1 MVFDSRRRTQDCIA
15 RLDSYINRRNKYYWV
30 IEGDIKAAFDSI
42 HHQILMKL
50 LAQRIADKRFLNLIE
65 RFLNSAVT
73 HADTG
78 SACPALKAGI
88 MEGHLFKRTQ
98 LGTPQGAICSPQAQS
113 ARPPLGG

>member
-1 MVFDSRRRTQDCIA
+1 MR
-15 RLDSYINRRNKYYWV
+15 
-30 IEGDIKAAFDSI
+30 I

-50 LAQRIADKRFLNLIE
+50 LAKRIADKRFLNLIE

-88 MEGHLFKRTQ
+88 MEGRLFKRTE
-98 LGTPQGAICSPQAQS
+98 LGTPQGAICSPRNFIPSTSSMWVRSSAQRTYIS
-113 ARPPLGG
+113 TS